1 MIVLFTDFLLHG
13 LYTGHMKAGIP
24 AVRAGD
30 IDWKPERLSASFHGR
45 DLFAP
50 GAPYAV
56 AWRAAAWSA
65 AQRWPDRRVD
75 WPDARNRRRDW
86 IIRMTPQPEPST
98 QEVLAVLVERVTY
111 HNAENVFFAFCA
123 PERACIMTS

>member
-50 GAPYAV
+50 GAPMLS
-56 AWRAAAWSA
+56 RGEPPPG
-65 AQRWPDRRVD
+65 QP
-75 WPDARNRRRDW
+75 RNDGR
-86 IIRMTPQPEPST
+86 I
-98 QEVLAVLVERVTY
+98 VG
-111 HNAENVFFAFCA
+111 
-123 PERACIMTS
+123 